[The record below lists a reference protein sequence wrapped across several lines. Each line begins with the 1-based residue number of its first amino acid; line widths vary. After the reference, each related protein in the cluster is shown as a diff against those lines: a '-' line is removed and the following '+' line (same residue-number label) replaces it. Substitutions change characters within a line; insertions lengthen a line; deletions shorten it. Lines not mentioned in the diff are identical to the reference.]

1 MRVWFLARN
10 RAWFELSI
18 LQMHLGCIAFT
29 EIRQMG
35 PTLLLN
41 KKSFPEIFKDFFVS
55 ISVWLLTA

>member
-10 RAWFELSI
+10 RAWFELFI
-18 LQMHLGCIAFT
+18 LQMHLGCIALN
-29 EIRQMG
+29 EIRQMR